1 MSEQLSF
8 DRGDGFVALPV
19 GIMDLDLSPGAFRTL
34 VELCRM
40 ANLEGYCWPALRQL
54 SERLGRSKSAISG
67 YIAELRDAGLIE
79 TAEQR
84 TANGYNYRLKYRVTF
99 WRDWR
104 ASLTGTARAKPER
117 RVRPAE
123 RLVESKK
130 HSQENQDEQALERL
144 IGQWQR
150 CFDGAPYPSC
160 RKQPSNETLAETQAV
175 LAASSPAPLPPE
187 AILPALRALWSGLH
201 ISCSDAVLHQ
211 QVRAVAALA
220 TDAAETDA
228 LMHRIARAWPKHWQN
243 SPNEAT
249 FAKLLK
255 SAGSGSRYNRLRV
268 IEGYAKRYTLAQK
281 TLRPPLASCSVG
293 PTTSARQAT
302 AHTIYPRI

>member
-1 MSEQLSF
+1 MSEQPSF

-40 ANLEGYCWPALRQL
+40 ANAEGFCWPALRHL

-67 YIAELRDAGLIE
+67 YISELRDAGLIE

-104 ASLTGTARAKPER
+104 ASLTGATRAKPER

-123 RLVESKK
+123 RLEESEKQ
-130 HSQENQDEQALERL
+130 SQENQEGAGLDRI
-144 IGQWQR
+144 IGAWRR
-150 CFDGAPYPSC
+150 CFDGAPYPSL
-160 RKQPSNETLAETQAV
+160 RRPPSPALVAETQAV
-175 LAASSPAPLPPE
+175 CAAPAPSAADEPTLAA
-187 AILPALRALWSGLH
+187 ALDALWSGLGV
-201 ISCSDAVLHQ
+201 SCPQSMRSAQLS
-211 QVRAVAALA
+211 ALA
-220 TDAAETDA
+220 ELGCTSVETAE
-228 LMHRIARAWPKHWQN
+228 LMRRLARAWPKHWQD
-243 SPNEAT
+243 PPTAAA

-255 SAGSGSRYNRLRV
+255 TANPGSRRARLRV
-268 IEGYAKRYTLAQK
+268 IEGFAKRYALAQK
-281 TLRPPLASCSVG
+281 ALHPPRPSCSVSV
-293 PTTSARQAT
+293 TTSAPRPA
-302 AHTIYPRI
+302 APPLYPRI